1 MEATTSEIPM
11 KSYVLNALALCLLAL
26 LLILQFSSSKRLN
39 ARIVALEESSRAL
52 EESSRSL
59 EVASQQ
65 QTAVMHRALGK
76 VIPVVLPES
85 LEASLSSLEQRI
97 NDPKSWPRDLSAAQ
111 GMQKDLD
118 DLVGKIPV
126 WAEEDLLPRLNV
138 LRWGVFSAHLIANSK
153 DARDADPADVYDEI
167 STTLDAAPAGAPEVM
182 VVELGKALAEQQKR
196 SADQQKSQLSA
207 ARKEFVIA
215 ARNRLDNALAEK
227 DALVRQVLVGRI
239 FEDVVTQRLSLV
251 DEPDTDTAIGNELT
265 GLMERLRTEAE
276 KDSTVREQKWRDY
289 QKWALE
295 QVKRF
300 NDAYGADDDN
310 RAVIRDSMV
319 KYLLP
324 ISTEH
329 LDSAVARLYEEAF
342 NKGWKRLDGRKDTN
356 GVDLQFYLAS
366 REAVAKKHKP

>member
-1 MEATTSEIPM
+1 
-11 KSYVLNALALCLLAL
+11 
-26 LLILQFSSSKRLN
+26 
-39 ARIVALEESSRAL
+39 
-52 EESSRSL
+52 
-59 EVASQQ
+59 
-65 QTAVMHRALGK
+65 
-76 VIPVVLPES
+76 
-85 LEASLSSLEQRI
+85 
-97 NDPKSWPRDLSAAQ
+97 
-111 GMQKDLD
+111 
-118 DLVGKIPV
+118 
-126 WAEEDLLPRLNV
+126 
-138 LRWGVFSAHLIANSK
+138 VFSAHLIANSK